1 MIELRIIAPITTFP
15 SPINSIHPSTHSP
28 IVMKDWL
35 QRNLKGDPIL
45 WAIVLL
51 FSFISIAVVYSA
63 TGTLA
68 YKKMDGN
75 TEHFLL
81 KHSGLIF
88 VGLGF
93 MWLAHRIDY
102 RYYSRLALYA
112 LLISVPLLLFT
123 YLMGSSINE
132 ASRWLTIPVINQ
144 TFQPSD
150 LAKLALISHLA
161 SMLSRRQQH
170 LDDFW
175 TTLFPVM
182 LWVGIICGLI
192 ALTNASTS
200 SLLFVT
206 CLLLMFIGRVP
217 LKQMLVMVVIGVT
230 VGGAALASGQ
240 RWKTVQSR
248 LENFSDPTKKTPFQ
262 LEHSYIAIA
271 TGGIAG
277 KGPGKSTERN
287 ILPHPYSDFIYAIII
302 EEYGLIGGAVVL
314 FLYLAF
320 LYRGLKTVMNS
331 YGAFG
336 GLLSAGLSFSLVL
349 QALVNMGVAVG
360 LGPITGLPLPL
371 LSMGGTSL
379 IFTGISIGIILAVSR
394 GERETRPMTGE
405 PDDTARIPSQ
415 RAAYA

>member
-1 MIELRIIAPITTFP
+1 MEPVKI
-15 SPINSIHPSTHSP
+15 
-28 IVMKDWL
+28 WL

-68 YKKMDGN
+68 YKKMNGN
-75 TEHFLL
+75 TEAFLL
-81 KHSGLIF
+81 KHTSLILL
-88 VGLGF
+88 GLGC
-93 MWLAHRIDY
+93 MWLAHRVDY
-102 RYYSRLALYA
+102 RHYSKWSLYA
-112 LLISVPLLLFT
+112 LLLSVPLLLFT
-123 YLMGSSINE
+123 FFMGGETNG
-132 ASRWLTIPVINQ
+132 ASRWMTIPVINQ

-161 SMLSRRQQH
+161 SMLSRRQQN
-170 LDDFW
+170 LNDFKS
-175 TTLFPVM
+175 TVLPVM
-182 LWVGIICGLI
+182 LWVGTICSLIILS
-192 ALTNASTS
+192 NASTAL
-200 SLLFVT
+200 LLFAT
-206 CLLLMFIGRVP
+206 CMLLMFIGRVP
-217 LKQMLVMVVIGVT
+217 LKHMAVMVLIFVVLGGV
-230 VGGAALASGQ
+230 GLAAGQ
-240 RWKTVQSR
+240 RLGTVVSR
-248 LENFSDPTKKTPFQ
+248 VTNFTDKTKKTPFQ

-277 KGPGKSTERN
+277 KGPGNSTERN

-302 EEYGLIGGAVVL
+302 EEYGLLGGAAVL

-379 IFTGISIGIILAVSR
+379 IFTGLSIGIILAVSR
-394 GERETRPMTGE
+394 GEREIRPMTGE
-405 PDDTARIPSQ
+405 PEDTARIPSQ
-415 RAAYA
+415 RAQYA

>member
-1 MIELRIIAPITTFP
+1 
-15 SPINSIHPSTHSP
+15 
-28 IVMKDWL
+28 MKDWL

-75 TEHFLL
+75 TEHFLI
-81 KHSGLIF
+81 KHTGLIL
-88 VGLGF
+88 VGLLF
-93 MWLAHRIDY
+93 MWFAHRIDY

-112 LLISVPLLLFT
+112 LLLSVPLLLFT
-123 YLMGSSINE
+123 YLLGSNIND

-170 LDDFW
+170 LEEFW
-175 TTLFPVM
+175 TTMFPVM

-192 ALTNASTS
+192 ALTNASTA
-200 SLLFVT
+200 SLLFAT

-217 LKQMLVMVVIGVT
+217 LKQMLVMVLIGVT

-248 LENFSDPTKKTPFQ
+248 LESFTDPTKKTPFQ

-277 KGPGKSTERN
+277 KGPGNSTERN

-394 GERETRPMTGE
+394 GEREIRPMTGE
-405 PDDTARIPSQ
+405 PEDTARIPKVSVS
-415 RAAYA
+415 Y

>member
-1 MIELRIIAPITTFP
+1 
-15 SPINSIHPSTHSP
+15 
-28 IVMKDWL
+28 MKDWL

-68 YKKMDGN
+68 YKKMNGN
-75 TEHFLL
+75 TEAFLF
-81 KHSGLIF
+81 KHSSLIF
-88 VGLGF
+88 VGLGC

-102 RYYSRLALYA
+102 RHYSRLSLYA
-112 LLISVPLLLFT
+112 LLVSVPLLLFT
-123 YLMGSSINE
+123 FFMGGETNG
-132 ASRWLTIPVINQ
+132 ASRWMTIPVINQ

-170 LDDFW
+170 LDDFKS
-175 TTLFPVM
+175 TLLPVM
-182 LWVGIICGLI
+182 LWVGTICSLIILS
-192 ALTNASTS
+192 NASTAL
-200 SLLFVT
+200 LLFAT
-206 CLLLMFIGRVP
+206 CMLLMFIGRVP
-217 LKQMLVMVVIGVT
+217 LKHMAVMVGIFVVL
-230 VGGAALASGQ
+230 GGAGLAAGQ
-240 RWKTVQSR
+240 RLGTVMSR
-248 LENFSDPTKKTPFQ
+248 VTNFTDKTKKTPFQ

-287 ILPHPYSDFIYAIII
+287 ILPHPYSDFIYAVII
-302 EEYGLIGGAVVL
+302 EEYGLLGGAVVL

-394 GERETRPMTGE
+394 GERELRPMTGE

>member
-1 MIELRIIAPITTFP
+1 MEATPRH
-15 SPINSIHPSTHSP
+15 N
-28 IVMKDWL
+28 WL

-51 FSFISIAVVYSA
+51 FSVISIAVVYSA

-68 YKKMDGN
+68 YKKSDGN
-75 TEHFLL
+75 TEHFLF
-81 KHSGLIF
+81 KHTSLIL

-93 MWLAHRIDY
+93 MYLAHRIDY
-102 RYYSRLALYA
+102 RHYSRLSLYA

-123 YLMGSSINE
+123 FFVGGTTLND

-170 LDDFW
+170 LHDFKS
-175 TTLFPVM
+175 TLLPVM
-182 LWVGIICGLI
+182 LWVGVICGLI
-192 ALTNASTS
+192 ILSNASTAL
-200 SLLFVT
+200 LLFAT

-217 LKQMLVMVVIGVT
+217 LKQMAVMVAIGVV
-230 VGGAALASGQ
+230 VGGAGLASGQ

-248 LENFSDPTKKTPFQ
+248 IENFSNPEKKVPFQ

-271 TGGIAG
+271 TGGVAG

-287 ILPHPYSDFIYAIII
+287 ILPHPYSDFIFAIII
-302 EEYGLIGGAVVL
+302 EEYGLLGGAVVL
-314 FLYLAF
+314 LLYLAF

-394 GERETRPMTGE
+394 GEPEIRPVAGSN
-405 PDDTARIPSQ
+405 PDAPRIPSQ
-415 RAAYA
+415 RGAYA

>member
-1 MIELRIIAPITTFP
+1 
-15 SPINSIHPSTHSP
+15 
-28 IVMKDWL
+28 MKDWL

-68 YKKMDGN
+68 YKKMNGN
-75 TEHFLL
+75 TEAFLF
-81 KHSGLIF
+81 KHTGLILM
-88 VGLGF
+88 GLVF

-102 RYYSRLALYA
+102 RHYSRLSLYA

-123 YLMGSSINE
+123 FFMGGETNG
-132 ASRWLTIPVINQ
+132 ASRWMTIPVINQ

-170 LDDFW
+170 LDDFKS
-175 TTLFPVM
+175 TLLPVM
-182 LWVGIICGLI
+182 LWVGTICSLIILS
-192 ALTNASTS
+192 NASTAL
-200 SLLFVT
+200 LLFAT
-206 CLLLMFIGRVP
+206 CMLLMFIGRVP
-217 LKQMLVMVVIGVT
+217 LRHMAVMVGIFVVL
-230 VGGAALASGQ
+230 GGAGLAVGQ
-240 RWKTVQSR
+240 RLGTVVSR
-248 LENFSDPTKKTPFQ
+248 VTNFTDKTKKTPFQ

-271 TGGIAG
+271 TGGIVG

-287 ILPHPYSDFIYAIII
+287 ILPHPYSDFIYAVII
-302 EEYGLIGGAVVL
+302 EEYGLLGGFVIL

-394 GERETRPMTGE
+394 GEREIRPMTGE

-415 RAAYA
+415 RATYA

>member
-1 MIELRIIAPITTFP
+1 MDPIKT
-15 SPINSIHPSTHSP
+15 
-28 IVMKDWL
+28 WL
-35 QRNLKGDPIL
+35 QRNLKGDAIL
-45 WAIVLL
+45 WGIVIL
-51 FSFISIAVVYSA
+51 FSGISIAVVYSA

-68 YKKMDGN
+68 YKKMGGN
-75 TEHFLL
+75 TEYFLI
-81 KHSGLIF
+81 KHTGLIF
-88 VGLGF
+88 VGLAF

-102 RYYSRLALYA
+102 RYYSRLSLYA

-123 YLMGSSINE
+123 FFMGGAINE

-170 LDDFW
+170 VQDFK
-175 TTLFPVM
+175 TTLLPVM
-182 LWVGIICGLI
+182 LWIGVICGLI
-192 ALTNASTS
+192 ILTNASTAL
-200 SLLFVT
+200 LLFAT

-217 LKQMLVMVVIGVT
+217 IKQMAVMVAIGAV
-230 VGGAALASGQ
+230 VGGIGLASGQ
-240 RWKTVQSR
+240 RGKTFISR
-248 LENFSDPTKKTPFQ
+248 IENFTDKSKPVPFQ

-271 TGGIAG
+271 TGGVTG
-277 KGPGKSTERN
+277 KGPGQSTERN
-287 ILPHPYSDFIYAIII
+287 ILPHPYSDFIFAIIL
-302 EEYGLIGGAVVL
+302 EEYGMLGGCFVL

-349 QALVNMGVAVG
+349 QAMVNMGVAVG

-379 IFTGISIGIILAVSR
+379 IFTGISIGIILSVSR
-394 GERETRPMTGE
+394 GEHEIRPMTGE
-405 PDDTARIPSQ
+405 PEDTIRIPRKS
-415 RAAYA
+415 AYA